1 MPSTTS
7 SSAIACRRLLEKPE
21 VRLLLDLLAKEG
33 FEGRLVG
40 GCVRDALLGK
50 TGADIDIAVNAPPT
64 VTQALFERAGFKVI
78 PTGLQHGTITVL
90 VGHEPFEL
98 TSLRRDIITDGR
110 HATVAYT
117 TDWREDAA
125 RRDFTFNALY
135 LSTDGRIDDF
145 FGGQTDLACGLV
157 RFIGDPDQRI
167 QEDFLRILRYYRF
180 VQRFT
185 TVEENREQRPL
196 QLEDKSLNL
205 FNSSSFKEEL
215 KGEVDETL
223 PACPAPEIKEK
234 VQVLCCERSYSR
246 RKQEGCP
253 PFLDADSV
261 SDKKAIKTES
271 EKLLRSQHDRRSSQ
285 NDHLSHQ
292 SAQALHIPEL
302 RSSIKT
308 EDSLKEISQKNLNN
322 TDQIES
328 LMLLQRN
335 LEERLDHAS
344 HKAVRHHIGSL
355 QTLSKERIQAELF
368 KILAFPFPQA
378 IIALM
383 ETDGVFQALFS
394 KSAKLENLDRLVR
407 FQKVASPLIDEG
419 IKILERLFL
428 LFPYD
433 NAFYTKHLRLSRI
446 QLKQLEDIFRI
457 QNLPLTAKDLFAIRH
472 RYGDTTTQMKIDLS
486 LARTDEPLDESDLPS
501 SFLCN
506 ALAAPQP
513 PFPLQGADLLQLGLK
528 PGKAMGALLRE
539 AENFWLESEGRAN
552 KEACLCFIQEHFL

>member
-1 MPSTTS
+1 M
-7 SSAIACRRLLEKPE
+7 
-21 VRLLLDLLAKEG
+21 
-33 FEGRLVG
+33 
-40 GCVRDALLGK
+40 RDALLGK

-64 VTQALFERAGFKVI
+64 VTQTLFERAGFKVI

-98 TSLRRDIITDGR
+98 TSLRRDVITDGR

-117 TDWREDAA
+117 TNWREDAA

-135 LSTDGRIDDF
+135 LSADGHIDDF
-145 FGGQTDLACGLV
+145 FGGQADLTCGLV

-180 VQRFT
+180 VQRFS
-185 TVEENREQRPL
+185 TVEKNRGQGLL
-196 QLEDKSLNL
+196 QLKDKSLNL
-205 FNSSSFKEEL
+205 CNPSSLKEEL
-215 KGEVDETL
+215 KSKADKTL
-223 PACPAPEIKEK
+223 SACPVPKEK
-234 VQVLCCERSYSR
+234 ERVFCCKCSHPNK
-246 RKQEGCP
+246 KQENSL
-253 PFLDADSV
+253 PFLNANSV
-261 SDKKAIKTES
+261 SEKRAIKTES
-271 EKLLRSQHDRRSSQ
+271 EKLLRSQHDLKSGQ
-285 NDHLSHQ
+285 DDHLSHQ
-292 SAQALHIPEL
+292 SAQTLYAPEL
-302 RSSIKT
+302 RPDMRA
-308 EDSLKEISQKNLNN
+308 DSLKKVLLQNLNN
-322 TDQIES
+322 TDRTES
-328 LMLLQRN
+328 LMFLQRN

-344 HKAVRHHIGSL
+344 HKAVRHHIDSL